1 MHPRLLGSLDG
12 HKWQSLVYTVTAAG
26 KHAQTSPTVPRPRA
40 SCTCMTLIPP
50 SSRLGPPPNIAQQ
63 SEAPITI
70 AHISQCSAP
79 NRCYM
84 TPQNPTLSTA
94 TSKSPTPH
102 LFNSPSQWSS
112 TVNHHATLPTSVP
125 VHTSL
130 SLAAA
135 YYLSTTHLLHNHRYY
150 LLQPTLPRCLT
161 YCYTSLPSLAS
172 ASVDQHASRRVRA
185 RTMRQMLQFYLAS
198 PLLSFPAMLTHT
210 SRLWL
215 WSPSIDA
222 HPIT

>member
-1 MHPRLLGSLDG
+1 MAVSGLHCHSRG
-12 HKWQSLVYTVTAAG
+12 
-26 KHAQTSPTVPRPRA
+26 QTCTNLTDRA
-40 SCTCMTLIPP
+40 STARLMHLHDPHP
-50 SSRLGPPPNIAQQ
+50 SIIETWTTPKIAQQ

-79 NRCYM
+79 N
-84 TPQNPTLSTA
+84 
-94 TSKSPTPH
+94 
-102 LFNSPSQWSS
+102 SPSQWSS
-112 TVNHHATLPTSVP
+112 TVNHRATLPTSVP

-185 RTMRQMLQFYLAS
+185 RTMRRRDEGHAS
-198 PLLSFPAMLTHT
+198 A
-210 SRLWL
+210 
-215 WSPSIDA
+215 
-222 HPIT
+222 

>member
-1 MHPRLLGSLDG
+1 MHPRSLGSLDG

-79 NRCYM
+79 N
-84 TPQNPTLSTA
+84 
-94 TSKSPTPH
+94 
-102 LFNSPSQWSS
+102 SPSQWSS
-112 TVNHHATLPTSVP
+112 TVNHRATLPTSVP

-185 RTMRQMLQFYLAS
+185 RTMRRRDEGHAS
-198 PLLSFPAMLTHT
+198 A
-210 SRLWL
+210 
-215 WSPSIDA
+215 
-222 HPIT
+222 